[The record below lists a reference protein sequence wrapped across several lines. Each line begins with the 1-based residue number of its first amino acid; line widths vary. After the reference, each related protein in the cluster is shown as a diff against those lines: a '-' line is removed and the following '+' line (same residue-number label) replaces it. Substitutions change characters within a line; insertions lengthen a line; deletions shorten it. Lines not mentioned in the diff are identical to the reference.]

1 MTGKALCALC
11 GEPMPPG
18 EEMFKYHGYSGDC
31 PKPPKASTN
40 AEAIER
46 LEGPLSLAALNELTR
61 QHKAS
66 PVGFIV
72 APELLEMLK
81 DARAGDAPI
90 IKQSVAGETF
100 SGLPI
105 VTDPAMPPTEFEIAF
120 TAEAWRK
127 RLAELRK

>member
-1 MTGKALCALC
+1 MTEKALCQLC
-11 GEPMPPG
+11 GEPMPTG
-18 EEMFKYHGYSGDC
+18 EEMFKYHGYSGNC
-31 PKPPKASTN
+31 PKPPKSQTTN
-40 AEAIER
+40 AIER
-46 LEGPLSLAALNELTR
+46 HDGPLTLAALNDMTR

-72 APELLEMLK
+72 STELLEMLK
-81 DARAGDAPI
+81 EAARGDAPI
-90 IKQSVAGETF
+90 IKQSLSGETF

-105 VTDPAMPPTEFEIAF
+105 ITDPAMPPTEFEIAF